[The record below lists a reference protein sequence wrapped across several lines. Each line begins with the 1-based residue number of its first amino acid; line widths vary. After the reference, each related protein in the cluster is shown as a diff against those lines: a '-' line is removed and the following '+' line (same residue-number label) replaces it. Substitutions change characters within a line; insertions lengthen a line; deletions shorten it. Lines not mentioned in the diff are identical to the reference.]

1 MRISQS
7 MMKNM
12 LINDVQD
19 VLRRLAKLH
28 HEATT
33 GKKFEFPSQDPAG
46 AFLASSYNSSLRQL
60 DAYKSSL
67 NQVDGTLKG
76 YDSMLGQLTS
86 SIQRVHAL
94 VVQASNGTNTPADR
108 KAIADEIKR
117 IREFIVQLGNTKVGD
132 SYLYSGSKS
141 TLPITTSGSGESA
154 VYYYVSN
161 STTSNANYLEIGTST
176 VKTNVTLPDIFHY
189 SGNVSDSLLSYGTA
203 GGTTLNTVTI
213 TTNSAHLNGAVS
225 VDLTSGSS
233 KVEESGGIVNDTVE
247 GTVTLSYSGATSVVI
262 KNASGGVTVTSGNSS
277 SSGLTLQSGS
287 AFTIVDGNVEVKGES
302 DVTITSHDITITG
315 ASGSSVTSL
324 SQNNVT
330 NTQLKKGL
338 LDKIIE
344 DLDNNNIDEVRG
356 NDLGDLEKY
365 ENALEK
371 VTANVG
377 SREQIVTQLI
387 NENTN
392 FNSYT
397 TQLLSKAQD
406 ADMVKVISDISM
418 QQNIYQAALES
429 SAKALLPTL
438 ADFLR

>member
-33 GKKFEFPSQDPAG
+33 GKKFEFPSQDPTG

-67 NQVDGTLKG
+67 DQVDGTLKG

-94 VVQASNGTNTPADR
+94 VVQASNDTNTSADR

-132 SYLYSGSKS
+132 SYLYSGSKA
-141 TLPITTSGSGESA
+141 TVPITTSGSGESA

-161 STTSNANYLEIGTST
+161 STTSNANYLKIGTST
-176 VKTNVTLPDIFHY
+176 IKTNVTLPDIFHY
-189 SGNVSDSLLSYGTA
+189 AGNVSDSLLSYGTA
-203 GGTTLNTVTI
+203 GGTTLNTITI
-213 TTNSAHLNGAVS
+213 TTDSARTLNGAVN
-225 VDLTSGSS
+225 VDLTAGG
-233 KVEESGGIVNDTVE
+233 KVEESGGIVNDTVK
-247 GTVTLSYSGATSVVI
+247 GTVTLSYSAATSVVI
-262 KNASGGVTVTSGNSS
+262 KDASGNVTITSGSG
-277 SSGLTLQSGS
+277 GLTLQAGS
-287 AFTIVDGNVEVKGES
+287 TFTIVGGNVEVQGEN
-302 DVTITSHDITITG
+302 DVTITSQDVTLTN

-330 NTQLKKGL
+330 NVQLKVGL

-371 VTANVG
+371 VTADVG
-377 SREQIVTQLI
+377 SREQIVTQLS

-392 FNSYT
+392 FNSYI
-397 TQLLSKAQD
+397 TQLLSKTQD